1 MIIKPFELIPINT
14 RHDVVDFIYF
24 LYNIYMKTNK
34 YPMYDIYSHKTIY
47 NKYVFNSI
55 ISDSDNVHLDTYYD
69 QHYIEIGFND
79 IDKTIE
85 LNIQIDDRYKLNDT
99 EPHSYIC
106 SIAEFLKAKD
116 TEVETNA
123 VSMIL
128 NVIYDSRE
136 FINKAIQ
143 EGFDMH
149 KSLINIT
156 RAIKE

>member
-14 RHDVVDFIYF
+14 RHDVIDFIYK
-24 LYNIYMKTNK
+24 LYLNSNSFIKRYVFSSI
-34 YPMYDIYSHKTIY
+34 IYS
-47 NKYVFNSI
+47 
-55 ISDSDNVHLDTYYD
+55 SDNVHLDTYYD
-69 QHYIEIGFND
+69 QCYIEIDFND
-79 IDKTIE
+79 VNSTIE
-85 LNIQIDDRYKLNDT
+85 LDIQIEDKYKLNDT

-106 SIAEFLKAKD
+106 TIAEFLKAKD

-123 VSMIL
+123 VSIVL
-128 NVIYDSRE
+128 NVIYDSKE

-143 EGFDMH
+143 EGFDTQ